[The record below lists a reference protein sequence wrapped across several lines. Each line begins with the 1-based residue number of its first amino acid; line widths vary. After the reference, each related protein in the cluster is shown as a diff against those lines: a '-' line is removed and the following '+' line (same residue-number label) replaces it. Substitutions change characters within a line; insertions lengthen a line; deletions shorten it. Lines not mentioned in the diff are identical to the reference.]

1 MSRVKPTD
9 SDVLFGRG
17 SAISS
22 HPGNVRFRSIVESH
36 KPEFRS
42 ADRMGKRPIAQ
53 KIVNAIHR
61 EPTNGWFLME
71 DPEAPESEASDA
83 INLRSWVIVDNT
95 KAINKTMHRLREKDP
110 QDKRKGGMASS
121 ARGASLTG
129 SKIALPKYG
138 KPMSH
143 PCATTVESIS
153 PQSPA
158 AKNEILRTK
167 GSLVLRRIGQKA
179 AAPIAPVEGS
189 PDAREEDSLF
199 RDMFEGGDST
209 YMNRT
214 TSDASRD
221 APSKKNGAG
230 SNSNTDG
237 DALALLMHLK
247 NSGTAGSAD
256 ASDDEKLEI
265 NLRAWI
271 QDNMPCDGC
280 SSKMMRPYT
289 AKALPIAVKLAEL
302 FEHSDGKSSLP
313 QSCEEVTVHFISSNV
328 ANVSMPNGLSRSI
341 NVVSNEGER
350 LAHMGRL
357 LYELFLGIPPPLL
370 SGRVGAL
377 VDGLSLK
384 SHSNAIHKPR
394 KVTSRMRNSSSS
406 CLETGGVNSQAT
418 SHLEMSGLP
427 YSLCSFLRNLLDCSS
442 GDFRTDESY
451 QSFKDVR
458 FDLNL
463 MKDDPD
469 VFLEDVQVTKGGLE
483 LKMRDKIYGRAELVS
498 EIEQCL
504 EDNIKRGVLVSGSA
518 GVGKTTLLTSVMLN
532 AAARSGSYFFQTK
545 FEQSKNANPLA
556 NVASV
561 FDCLCRSFLEDASER
576 QLQAVADEL
585 TSALGVHVALILN
598 IVPGLSKILP
608 FTSTEISSAQ
618 CVDVARTVAYSFCKL
633 LKIVCAHSAPII
645 LMFDDIQWADANS
658 MAIISELILDASE
671 DCNTFFVCLYRSD
684 DICKDSLFSGW
695 INRIEE
701 TCPVQPIKIDNLT
714 PFCVNEMVSEMLQT
728 FPRITRPLSSILF
741 AKSRGNPLFLRQLF
755 DSLRQQG
762 FIHIRFSPPK
772 WEWDIDKIVDIEI
785 PTSIMTLIIAELGTL
800 PLPLQ
805 NSLRIISCLGSNIKC
820 VPTFDIISRSIGIDM
835 TDSMKELAHRGFVI
849 LEKGM
854 MRFIHDKVQE
864 SAYQTLDDKGRRKN
878 HMQFGLA
885 LLPSGAVDGRIVD
898 DEMFFLAL
906 NQINT
911 AGPGML
917 ESVEERSVVAQL
929 NLAAGNRSAALS
941 DLGAALGFFK
951 NGILFLPSD
960 KWSRYY
966 ASTLELFTA
975 LVETAHLLKHADD
988 VTDYSKEVVAN
999 AQKYEDKMRCL
1010 HVVVM
1015 TVRDKGMF
1023 VESVKLAFEV
1033 LVKSNERIPRE
1044 IGDGKLAAELTMMVT
1059 ALDGMSDD
1067 FIMSLP
1073 DSPQGDLDIRVM
1085 NIYNALAFV
1094 LNEINPMQIPD
1105 MALRMMEITLKNGLC
1120 SMSSLAF
1127 VFFAGCVSSLGHN
1140 ALGYRLSKLSFRL
1153 IDRTNGHQHYPA
1165 VAMIAGS
1172 TVDWKV
1178 EPLMSVAETH
1188 LLGSTKGNQ
1197 VGDIVYTEQN
1207 LLMYNTNLFLC
1218 GKNLNF
1224 VRGQFL
1230 AVAGKLY
1237 KNKQKLALH
1246 QASAKARAAV
1256 DFIGGVDSRD
1266 YGRESPFEPPTW
1278 NALGDDPQMKGAL
1291 DAPFVYFSLHYK
1303 RSMLLTR
1310 DFSDLPSNGLL
1321 ARIASRKKTMRIIFA
1336 VGVFYEGLSSF
1347 FLARRHSHHHC
1358 EVGMRALDFISMY
1371 SQANPY
1377 TFENKHLL
1385 LKAMLQQLSN
1395 SPEAGATFLA
1405 SISSARQNEFIV
1417 EEGLACE
1424 MASYYFF
1431 SRGDADKSHTLKR
1444 HAAICYNEWGG
1455 LAVARRVDAE
1465 IRDIFGGDRL
1475 DNNEII
1481 VERSRSNGNINPKKR
1496 QQA

>member
-9 SDVLFGRG
+9 SVRDIKCQSLALTTRTNSNPSCLFPLLQDVLFGRG

-61 EPTNGWFLME
+61 EPTNGRFLME

-129 SKIALPKYG
+129 STVESILPKYG

-451 QSFKDVR
+451 QSFKDAR

-585 TSALGVHVALILN
+585 TSALGVHIALILN
-598 IVPGLSKILP
+598 IVPGL
-608 FTSTEISSAQ
+608 
-618 CVDVARTVAYSFCKL
+618 
-633 LKIVCAHSAPII
+633 
-645 LMFDDIQWADANS
+645 ADANS

-695 INRIEE
+695 INRLEE

-929 NLAAGNRSAALS
+929 NLVAGNRSAALS

-999 AQKYEDKMRCL
+999 AQKYEDKMRCECLRNSSLGIWLLSSQRYFFQGL

-1033 LVKSNERIPRE
+1033 LEKSNERIPRE

-1094 LNEINPMQIPD
+1094 LNEI
-1105 MALRMMEITLKNGLC
+1105 
-1120 SMSSLAF
+1120 LAF

-1347 FLARRHSHHHC
+1347 FLARRHSHQHC

-1405 SISSARQNEFIV
+1405 SISHARQNKFIV

-1431 SRGDADKSHTLKR
+1431 SRGDADKSNTLKR

-1455 LAVARRVDAE
+1455 LAVAQRVDAE
-1465 IRDIFGGDRL
+1465 ICDIFGGDRL
-1475 DNNEII
+1475 GNNEII
-1481 VERSRSNGNINPKKR
+1481 ERSRSNGNMNPKKR